1 MNDFGKIVDS
11 STVRF
16 ERLLPG
22 PIERVWDH
30 LTKPE
35 FLATWLAVG
44 QMDARV
50 GGRVE
55 LQTIGGQVH
64 GEITVYDPH
73 RTLEYTWVASPNIAP
88 AGTPDSVVR
97 FELEERG
104 DDVLLVLT
112 HRRLLS
118 EYLGRVGAG
127 WHSLL
132 DMLRSRLRD
141 EEPEPFFDM
150 FNRLRPGYEEQART
164 HLGPRVRNP

>member
-55 LQTIGGQVH
+55 LQTIGIRLERSNTH
-64 GEITVYDPH
+64 GWRR
-73 RTLEYTWVASPNIAP
+73 RT
-88 AGTPDSVVR
+88 
-97 FELEERG
+97 
-104 DDVLLVLT
+104 
-112 HRRLLS
+112 
-118 EYLGRVGAG
+118 
-127 WHSLL
+127 
-132 DMLRSRLRD
+132 SR
-141 EEPEPFFDM
+141 
-150 FNRLRPGYEEQART
+150 RPGPQIPSSDSNWRSAATTYFWR
-164 HLGPRVRNP
+164 